1 MDVVNIADPDFTYT
15 DGDPEGFRSGGYRLG
30 PLVGGSRVG
39 ASVYELPP
47 GQAVCPYHY
56 EYGEE
61 EWLIVLEGS
70 PLLRAADGEQRLR
83 RWDVVC
89 FPSGPD
95 GAHLV
100 RNDAADG
107 TVRIL
112 MFSNHAVPAISVYPD
127 SGKVGAWTGN
137 EADNLL
143 AFKTSKVEYFAGE
156 PEG

>member
-1 MDVVNIADPDFTYT
+1 VSVNLFDVELQHDEDDPPGYGT
-15 DGDPEGFRSGGYRLG
+15 DYVRTG
-30 PLVGGSRVG
+30 PLVGGAQLG
-39 ASVYELPP
+39 LSVYGIGP
-47 GQAVCPYHY
+47 GQSICPYHY
-56 EYGEE
+56 ECGEE

-83 RWDVVC
+83 PWDVVC

-100 RNDAADG
+100 RNDATDG

>member
-1 MDVVNIADPDFTYT
+1 MEHVDLGALTFDYDPD
-15 DGDPEGFRSGGYRLG
+15 DPEGFRAGMARLG
-30 PLVGGSRVG
+30 PRLG
-39 ASVYELPP
+39 AEQSGVTIYELPP

-83 RWDVVC
+83 PWDVVC